1 MNARERWNQIIEILT
16 DAGFI
21 DVEDAAVRLGVSA
34 ATVRRDLDR
43 LAQQQLI
50 TRTRGGAVSNSTAYD
65 LPLRYNAER
74 NVPQKVQIAE
84 AASSRV
90 AMGSVVAITGGT
102 TTTEV
107 ARHLAM
113 RADLHGATT
122 SPALTIVTNAINI
135 ANELTVRATLQL
147 VVVGGVVRSQ
157 SYELIGRLATLILD
171 EISIDEAILGGNAL
185 DLVTGLTCHN
195 ESEAAIAAEI
205 ARRAN
210 RVTVVLDSTKL
221 GNRAL
226 ARACATK
233 HIDTLIT
240 DAGADPDFV
249 AELTARGIEVVIASS
264 TSRSSA
270 KSPVVN
276 ED

>member
-1 MNARERWNQIIEILT
+1 MTARQRWNRILEIVT
-16 DAGFI
+16 EAGYV
-21 DVEDAAVRLGVSA
+21 DVDDAAGRLGVSA

-43 LAQQQLI
+43 LAQQQLV

-74 NVPQKVQIAE
+74 NVPQKMQIAE
-84 AASSRV
+84 AASARV
-90 AMGSVVAITGGT
+90 ALGTVVAITGGT

-113 RADLHGATT
+113 RADLHGG
-122 SPALTIVTNAINI
+122 SMRPALTIVTNAINI

-147 VVVGGVVRSQ
+147 VVVGGMVRSQ

-185 DLVTGLTCHN
+185 DLSTGLTCHN

-205 ARRAN
+205 ARRASK
-210 RVTVVLDSTKL
+210 VTAVLDSSKL
-221 GNRAL
+221 GKRAL
-226 ARACATK
+226 ARVCATEQL
-233 HIDTLIT
+233 DTLIT
-240 DAGADPDFV
+240 DSDADPEFT
-249 AELTARGIEVVIASS
+249 AELAARGVEVVTASA
-264 TSRSSA
+264 TTRNVNSA
-270 KSPVVN
+270 EAP
-276 ED
+276 